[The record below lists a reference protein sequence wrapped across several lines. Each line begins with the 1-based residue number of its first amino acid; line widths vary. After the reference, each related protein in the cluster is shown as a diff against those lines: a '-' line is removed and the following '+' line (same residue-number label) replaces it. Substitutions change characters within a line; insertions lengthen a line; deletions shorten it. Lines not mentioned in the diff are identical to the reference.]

1 MIMISTSFS
10 RFESLPSFTD
20 QSIPISKQMYQG
32 TDEIMK
38 EISDAEYKRLLLEE
52 TDEPTEMT
60 VCFD

>member
-1 MIMISTSFS
+1 MTMISTSFS
-10 RFESLPSFTD
+10 RFESLPFTD
-20 QSIPISKQMYQG
+20 SSIPISKQMYQG

-38 EISDAEYKRLLLEE
+38 EISDAEYKRLILEE